1 MSTHR
6 TSWGPD
12 AEARVEYLIG
22 SLLRAGVVCAAAVA
36 LLGGVLFLTRHG
48 LEPASYGVFHG
59 EPQGLRTVRGVLRE
73 AATFSGRGLTQLG
86 LLLLVATPV
95 ARVLFTLVAFARAR
109 DRRYVVVT
117 GIVLAVLLFSLV
129 GRQP

>member
-1 MSTHR
+1 VSTSR
-6 TSWGPD
+6 SWGAD
-12 AEARVEYLIG
+12 AEERLEHLIG
-22 SLLRAGVVCAAAVA
+22 TLLRAGVVCAAAVA
-36 LLGGVLFLTRHG
+36 LTGGAVFLARHG
-48 LEPASYGVFHG
+48 SEPASYGVFHG

-73 AATFSGRGLTQLG
+73 AVTLSGRGLTQLG
-86 LLLLVATPV
+86 LLLLIATPV
-95 ARVLFTLVAFARAR
+95 ARVVFTLVAFARAG